1 MVLPDRFVYIH
12 TIQSGRAEA
21 RMTND
26 MIHTS
31 AQLDEAYYLMGT
43 PGSPDTACF
52 LVGEQL
58 TATNSLFLL
67 PCRHA
72 YFYDRK
78 QKDQENYWALV
89 EKSRC
94 PICSIPTQFIC
105 TGVRIP
111 PANAA
116 TDETQVKVIWKLE
129 ELLDILIVFINETA
143 RLVASQLQHKDF
155 DKIRNVLTQ
164 EIQNP
169 ITRINFEI
177 KSLRKRL
184 DQVKNA

>member
-52 LVGEQL
+52 LVGTEQL
-58 TATNSLFLL
+58 TATNSFFLL

-72 YFYDRK
+72 YFND
-78 QKDQENYWALV
+78 DEQESYKAV
-89 EKSRC
+89 IEKSRC
-94 PICSIPTQFIC
+94 PICKIPTQFIC

-116 TDETQVKVIWKLE
+116 TDETQVKVIWDLE

-169 ITRINFEI
+169 ITRINLEI
-177 KSLRKRL
+177 TSLRKRL